1 MLKTYSLTKDTLLV
15 SSESNIKNSS
25 VVYVYGDEREY
36 IESSEHK
43 YDFKIGNILTF
54 DDQVAYDTMIDQN
67 DEKSLL
73 VSFLFPAVHE
83 GGHLDN
89 LTTSVVFLVFKN
101 KLIIFTKQKLK
112 FIPELLSNMVLH
124 DVDNFMQEVLLKI
137 MQKDFHV
144 MLDDL
149 RGVKEKIDDL
159 DSEISTSGSLR
170 PTFGD
175 LLTLQKYMIALSTT
189 YGANHKALDFIK
201 KNFTTINDIDFTTQ
215 KIIDE
220 IYNTSDTMD
229 RIILGYSQYLDYLEN
244 MINNMISYQLNMIM
258 KTLTEISIVLTIPAI
273 IFVFGESMSMARL
286 KNLLIGVF
294 AVLIISVIL
303 SLICWFFS
311 CDAKHICKVFVIPQY
326 DLKQNFFVDLLKGLV
341 LSII

>member
-1 MLKTYSLTKDTLLV
+1 MLKTYSLTKNTLF
-15 SSESNIKNSS
+15 KNSS

-36 IESSEHK
+36 IESFEHK
-43 YDFKIGNILTF
+43 SDFNIDNILTF
-54 DDQVAYDTMIDQN
+54 DDRVAYDTMIDQN

-73 VSFLFPAVHE
+73 VSFLFPEIHE

-229 RIILGYSQYLDYLEN
+229 RIILGYSQYLDHLEN

-273 IFVFGESMSMARL
+273 IFGFWGVNVDGPFEKSSY
-286 KNLLIGVF
+286 GVF

-303 SLICWFFS
+303 SLICWF
-311 CDAKHICKVFVIPQY
+311 
-326 DLKQNFFVDLLKGLV
+326 LLRRKTYL
-341 LSII
+341 

>member
-54 DDQVAYDTMIDQN
+54 DDRVAYDTMIDKN

-73 VSFLFPAVHE
+73 VSFLFPEVHE
-83 GGHLDN
+83 GGHLDT

-101 KLIIFTKQKLK
+101 KLIIFTNQKLNS
-112 FIPELLSNMVLH
+112 ISELLSNMVLR
-124 DVDNFMQEVLLKI
+124 DVNNFTEEVLLKI
-137 MQKDFHV
+137 MQKDFYV
-144 MLDDL
+144 MLNDL

-189 YGANHKALDFIK
+189 YKANHKALDFIK
-201 KNFTTINDIDFTTQ
+201 KNFTTIDDIDSSTK

-220 IYNTSDTMD
+220 LYDTSDTMD
-229 RIILGYSQYLDYLEN
+229 RIILSYSQYLDKLEN

-273 IFVFGESMSMARL
+273 IFGFWGINVHVPFEKSSY
-286 KNLLIGVF
+286 GVL
-294 AVLIISVIL
+294 AVLIISAIL
-303 SLICWFFS
+303 SLICW
-311 CDAKHICKVFVIPQY
+311 
-326 DLKQNFFVDLLKGLV
+326 LLMRRKTYL
-341 LSII
+341 

>member
-1 MLKTYSLTKDTLLV
+1 MLKTYSLTKNTLLV

-36 IESSEHK
+36 IESFEHK
-43 YDFKIGNILTF
+43 SDFNIDNILTF
-54 DDQVAYDTMIDQN
+54 DDRVAYDTMIDQN

-73 VSFLFPAVHE
+73 VSYLFPEIHE

-215 KIIDE
+215 KIVDE

-273 IFVFGESMSMARL
+273 IFGFWGIAVDGPFEKSSY
-286 KNLLIGVF
+286 GVF

-303 SLICWFFS
+303 SLICWF
-311 CDAKHICKVFVIPQY
+311 
-326 DLKQNFFVDLLKGLV
+326 LLRRKTYL
-341 LSII
+341 

>member
-1 MLKTYSLTKDTLLV
+1 MLKTYSLTKNTLLV

-36 IESSEHK
+36 IESFEHRS
-43 YDFKIGNILTF
+43 DFNIDNILTF
-54 DDQVAYDTMIDQN
+54 DDRVAYDTMIDQN

-73 VSFLFPAVHE
+73 VSYLFPEIHE

-229 RIILGYSQYLDYLEN
+229 RIILGYSQYLDHLEN

-273 IFVFGESMSMARL
+273 IFGFWGINVDGPFEKSTY
-286 KNLLIGVF
+286 GVF

-303 SLICWFFS
+303 SLICWF
-311 CDAKHICKVFVIPQY
+311 
-326 DLKQNFFVDLLKGLV
+326 LLRRKTYL
-341 LSII
+341 

>member
-36 IESSEHK
+36 IKSFEHK
-43 YDFKIGNILTF
+43 YDLKIGNILTF

-73 VSFLFPAVHE
+73 VSFLFPEVHE

-112 FIPELLSNMVLH
+112 FIPELLSNMVLR
-124 DVDNFMQEVLLKI
+124 DVNHFVEEVLLKI
-137 MQKDFHV
+137 MQKDFYV
-144 MLDDL
+144 MLNDL

-159 DSEISTSGSLR
+159 DSEISTSASLR
-170 PTFGD
+170 PTFGG
-175 LLTLQKYMIALSTT
+175 LLSLQKYMIALSTT
-189 YGANHKALDFIK
+189 YKANHKALDFIK
-201 KNFTTINDIDFTTQ
+201 KNFTTIDDIDSSTK

-220 IYNTSDTMD
+220 LYDTSDTMD
-229 RIILGYSQYLDYLEN
+229 RIILGYSQYLDKLEN
-244 MINNMISYQLNMIM
+244 MIDNMISYQLNMIM

-273 IFVFGESMSMARL
+273 IFGFWGINVHVPFEKSSY
-286 KNLLIGVF
+286 GVL
-294 AVLIISVIL
+294 AVLIISAIL
-303 SLICWFFS
+303 SLICWFWMRR
-311 CDAKHICKVFVIPQY
+311 KTY
-326 DLKQNFFVDLLKGLV
+326 L
-341 LSII
+341 

>member
-54 DDQVAYDTMIDQN
+54 DDRVAYDTMIDKN

-73 VSFLFPAVHE
+73 VSFLFPEVHE
-83 GGHLDN
+83 GGHLDT

-112 FIPELLSNMVLH
+112 FIPELLSNMVLR
-124 DVDNFMQEVLLKI
+124 DVNHFVEEVLLKI
-137 MQKDFHV
+137 MQKDFYM
-144 MLDDL
+144 MLNDL

-159 DSEISTSGSLR
+159 DSEISTSGSLK

-189 YGANHKALDFIK
+189 YKANHKALDFIK
-201 KNFTTINDIDFTTQ
+201 KNFTTIDDIDFSTK
-215 KIIDE
+215 KIIDDL
-220 IYNTSDTMD
+220 YDTSDTMD
-229 RIILGYSQYLDYLEN
+229 RIILSYSQYLDKLEN
-244 MINNMISYQLNMIM
+244 MITNMISYQLNMIM

-273 IFVFGESMSMARL
+273 IFGFWGINVHVPFEKSSY
-286 KNLLIGVF
+286 GVL
-294 AVLIISVIL
+294 AVLIISAIL
-303 SLICWFFS
+303 SLICW
-311 CDAKHICKVFVIPQY
+311 
-326 DLKQNFFVDLLKGLV
+326 LLMRRKTYL
-341 LSII
+341 

>member
-1 MLKTYSLTKDTLLV
+1 MLKTYFLTKDTLSV
-15 SSESNIKNSS
+15 SPESNIKNSS

-36 IESSEHK
+36 IETFEHK
-43 YDFKIGNILTF
+43 YDFKIGNILTL
-54 DDQVAYDTMIDQN
+54 DDRVAYDTMIDQN

-73 VSFLFPAVHE
+73 VSFLFPEVHG

-112 FIPELLSNMVLH
+112 FIPELLSNMVLR
-124 DVDNFMQEVLLKI
+124 DANNFMQEVLLKI

-144 MLDDL
+144 MLNDL

-159 DSEISTSGSLR
+159 DSEIATSGPLR
-170 PTFGD
+170 PTFGN
-175 LLTLQKYMIALSTT
+175 LLTLQKDMISLSTT
-189 YGANHKALDFIK
+189 YDANHKALDFIK
-201 KNFTTINDIDFTTQ
+201 KNFTTINDIDFTTK

-220 IYNTSDTMD
+220 IYDTNDTMD
-229 RIILGYSQYLDYLEN
+229 RIISGYSQYLDDLED

-273 IFVFGESMSMARL
+273 IFGFWGINVDVPFEKSSY
-286 KNLLIGVF
+286 GVF

-303 SLICWFFS
+303 SLICWF
-311 CDAKHICKVFVIPQY
+311 
-326 DLKQNFFVDLLKGLV
+326 LLRRKTYL
-341 LSII
+341 

>member
-1 MLKTYSLTKDTLLV
+1 MLKTYSLTKNTLLV

-36 IESSEHK
+36 IESFEHK
-43 YDFKIGNILTF
+43 SDFNIDNILTF
-54 DDQVAYDTMIDQN
+54 DDRVAYDTMIDQN

-73 VSFLFPAVHE
+73 VSFLFPKIHE

-273 IFVFGESMSMARL
+273 IFGFWGIAVNGPFEKSSYG
-286 KNLLIGVF
+286 IF

-303 SLICWFFS
+303 SLICWF
-311 CDAKHICKVFVIPQY
+311 
-326 DLKQNFFVDLLKGLV
+326 LLRRKTYL
-341 LSII
+341 

>member
-54 DDQVAYDTMIDQN
+54 DDRVAYDTMIDKN

-73 VSFLFPAVHE
+73 VSFLFPEVHE
-83 GGHLDN
+83 GGHLDT

-112 FIPELLSNMVLH
+112 FIPELLSNMVLR
-124 DVDNFMQEVLLKI
+124 DVNHFVEEVLLKI
-137 MQKDFHV
+137 MQKDFYM
-144 MLDDL
+144 MLNDL

-159 DSEISTSGSLR
+159 DSEISTSVSLK

-189 YGANHKALDFIK
+189 YKANHKALDFIK
-201 KNFTTINDIDFTTQ
+201 KNFTTIDDIDFST
-215 KIIDE
+215 KKLIDE
-220 IYNTSDTMD
+220 LYDTSDTMD
-229 RIILGYSQYLDYLEN
+229 RIILSYSQYLDKLEN

-273 IFVFGESMSMARL
+273 IFGFWGINVHVPFEKSSY
-286 KNLLIGVF
+286 GVL
-294 AVLIISVIL
+294 AVLIISAIL
-303 SLICWFFS
+303 SLICW
-311 CDAKHICKVFVIPQY
+311 
-326 DLKQNFFVDLLKGLV
+326 LLMRRKTYL
-341 LSII
+341 

>member
-1 MLKTYSLTKDTLLV
+1 MLETYSLTKDTLLV

-36 IESSEHK
+36 IEFSEHK
-43 YDFKIGNILTF
+43 YDLKIGNILTF
-54 DDQVAYDTMIDQN
+54 DDQVAYDTMIDRN

-73 VSFLFPAVHE
+73 VSFLFPEIHE

-137 MQKDFHV
+137 MQKDFHL

-159 DSEISTSGSLR
+159 DSEISTSGSLK

-229 RIILGYSQYLDYLEN
+229 RIILGYSQYLDHLEN

-273 IFVFGESMSMARL
+273 IFGFWGINVDGPFEKSTY
-286 KNLLIGVF
+286 GVF

-303 SLICWFFS
+303 SLICWFFLRR
-311 CDAKHICKVFVIPQY
+311 KTY
-326 DLKQNFFVDLLKGLV
+326 L
-341 LSII
+341 

>member
-1 MLKTYSLTKDTLLV
+1 MLKTYSLTKNTLLV

-36 IESSEHK
+36 IESFEHK
-43 YDFKIGNILTF
+43 SDFNIDNILTF
-54 DDQVAYDTMIDQN
+54 DDRVAYDTMIDQN

-73 VSFLFPAVHE
+73 VSFLFPKIHE

-215 KIIDE
+215 KIVDE

-273 IFVFGESMSMARL
+273 IFGFLGIAVDGPFEKSSY
-286 KNLLIGVF
+286 GVF

-303 SLICWFFS
+303 SLICWF
-311 CDAKHICKVFVIPQY
+311 
-326 DLKQNFFVDLLKGLV
+326 LLRRKTYL
-341 LSII
+341 

>member
-1 MLKTYSLTKDTLLV
+1 MIFKLRNRT
-15 SSESNIKNSS
+15 KNSS

-54 DDQVAYDTMIDQN
+54 DDRVAYDTMIDKN

-73 VSFLFPAVHE
+73 VSFLFPEVHE
-83 GGHLDN
+83 GGHLDT

-112 FIPELLSNMVLH
+112 FIPELLSNMVLR
-124 DVDNFMQEVLLKI
+124 DVNHFVEEVLLKI
-137 MQKDFHV
+137 MQKDFYM
-144 MLDDL
+144 MLNDL

-159 DSEISTSGSLR
+159 DSEISTSGSLK

-189 YGANHKALDFIK
+189 YKANHKALDFIK
-201 KNFTTINDIDFTTQ
+201 KNFTTIDDIDFSTK
-215 KIIDE
+215 KIIDDL
-220 IYNTSDTMD
+220 YDTSDTMD
-229 RIILGYSQYLDYLEN
+229 RIILSYSQYLDKLEN

-273 IFVFGESMSMARL
+273 IFGFWGINVHVPFEKSSY
-286 KNLLIGVF
+286 GVL
-294 AVLIISVIL
+294 AVLIISAIL
-303 SLICWFFS
+303 SLICW
-311 CDAKHICKVFVIPQY
+311 
-326 DLKQNFFVDLLKGLV
+326 LLMRRKTYL
-341 LSII
+341 

>member
-1 MLKTYSLTKDTLLV
+1 MLETYSLTKDTLLV

-36 IESSEHK
+36 IEFSEHK
-43 YDFKIGNILTF
+43 YDLKIGNILTF
-54 DDQVAYDTMIDQN
+54 DDQVAYDTMIDRN

-73 VSFLFPAVHE
+73 VSFLFPKIHE

-101 KLIIFTKQKLK
+101 KLIIFTNQKLNS
-112 FIPELLSNMVLH
+112 ISELLSNMVLR
-124 DVDNFMQEVLLKI
+124 DVNNFTEEVLLKI
-137 MQKDFHV
+137 MQKDFYV
-144 MLDDL
+144 MLNDL

-189 YGANHKALDFIK
+189 YKANHKALDFIK
-201 KNFTTINDIDFTTQ
+201 KNFTTIDDIDSSTK
-215 KIIDE
+215 KIIDVL
-220 IYNTSDTMD
+220 YDTSDTMD
-229 RIILGYSQYLDYLEN
+229 RIILGYSQYLDNLEN
-244 MINNMISYQLNMIM
+244 MITNMISYQLNMIM

-273 IFVFGESMSMARL
+273 IFGFWGINVHVPFEKSSY
-286 KNLLIGVF
+286 GVL
-294 AVLIISVIL
+294 AVLIISATL
-303 SLICWFFS
+303 SLICW
-311 CDAKHICKVFVIPQY
+311 
-326 DLKQNFFVDLLKGLV
+326 LLMRRKTYL
-341 LSII
+341 

>member
-1 MLKTYSLTKDTLLV
+1 MLKTYSLTKDTLSV
-15 SSESNIKNSS
+15 PSESNIKNSS

-36 IESSEHK
+36 IESFEHK
-43 YDFKIGNILTF
+43 YDFKIGNILTL
-54 DDQVAYDTMIDQN
+54 DDRVAYDTMIDQN

-73 VSFLFPAVHE
+73 VSFLFPEVHE

-112 FIPELLSNMVLH
+112 FIPELLSNMVLR
-124 DVDNFMQEVLLKI
+124 DANNFMQEVLLKI

-144 MLDDL
+144 MLNDL

-159 DSEISTSGSLR
+159 DSEISASGPLR
-170 PTFGD
+170 PTFGN
-175 LLTLQKYMIALSTT
+175 LLTLQKYMISLSTT
-189 YGANHKALDFIK
+189 YDANHKALDFIK
-201 KNFTTINDIDFTTQ
+201 KNFTTINDIDFTIK

-220 IYNTSDTMD
+220 IYDTMD
-229 RIILGYSQYLDYLEN
+229 RTISGYSQYLDDLED

-273 IFVFGESMSMARL
+273 IFGFWGINVDVPFEKSSY
-286 KNLLIGVF
+286 GVF

-303 SLICWFFS
+303 SLICWF
-311 CDAKHICKVFVIPQY
+311 
-326 DLKQNFFVDLLKGLV
+326 LLRRKTYL
-341 LSII
+341 

>member
-54 DDQVAYDTMIDQN
+54 DDQVAYDTIIDQN

-89 LTTSVVFLVFKN
+89 LTTSVVFLVFEN

-112 FIPELLSNMVLH
+112 FIPELLSNMVLR
-124 DVDNFMQEVLLKI
+124 DVDHFVEEVLLKI
-137 MQKDFHV
+137 MQKDFYV
-144 MLDDL
+144 MLNDL

-170 PTFGD
+170 PTFSD

-189 YGANHKALDFIK
+189 YKANHKALDFIK
-201 KNFTTINDIDFTTQ
+201 KNFTTIDDIDFSTK
-215 KIIDE
+215 KIIDDL
-220 IYNTSDTMD
+220 YDTSDTMD
-229 RIILGYSQYLDYLEN
+229 RINLGYSQYLDKLEN

-273 IFVFGESMSMARL
+273 IFGFWGINVHVPFEKSSYGVLAVF
-286 KNLLIGVF
+286 
-294 AVLIISVIL
+294 IISAIL
-303 SLICWFFS
+303 SLICW
-311 CDAKHICKVFVIPQY
+311 
-326 DLKQNFFVDLLKGLV
+326 LLMRRKTYL
-341 LSII
+341 

>member
-1 MLKTYSLTKDTLLV
+1 MLKTYSLTKDPLLV

-54 DDQVAYDTMIDQN
+54 DDRVAYDTMIDKN

-73 VSFLFPAVHE
+73 VSFLFPEVHE
-83 GGHLDN
+83 GGHLDT

-112 FIPELLSNMVLH
+112 FIPELLSNMVLR
-124 DVDNFMQEVLLKI
+124 DVNHFVEEVLLKI
-137 MQKDFHV
+137 MQKDFYM
-144 MLDDL
+144 MLNDL

-159 DSEISTSGSLR
+159 DSEISTSGSLK

-189 YGANHKALDFIK
+189 YKANHKALDFIK
-201 KNFTTINDIDFTTQ
+201 KNFTTIDDIDFSTK
-215 KIIDE
+215 KIIDDL
-220 IYNTSDTMD
+220 YDTSDTMD
-229 RIILGYSQYLDYLEN
+229 RIILSYSQYLDKLEN

-273 IFVFGESMSMARL
+273 IFGFWGINVHVPFEKSSY
-286 KNLLIGVF
+286 GVL
-294 AVLIISVIL
+294 AVLIISAIL
-303 SLICWFFS
+303 SLICW
-311 CDAKHICKVFVIPQY
+311 
-326 DLKQNFFVDLLKGLV
+326 LLMRRKTYL
-341 LSII
+341 

>member
-1 MLKTYSLTKDTLLV
+1 MLKTYSLTKNTLLV
-15 SSESNIKNSS
+15 SSESNIENSS

-36 IESSEHK
+36 IESYEHK
-43 YDFKIGNILTF
+43 YDFNIDNILTF
-54 DDQVAYDTMIDQN
+54 DDQVAYDTIIDQN

-73 VSFLFPAVHE
+73 VSFLFPKIHE

-89 LTTSVVFLVFKN
+89 LMTSVVFLVFKN

-112 FIPELLSNMVLH
+112 FIAELLSNMVLR
-124 DVDNFMQEVLLKI
+124 DVNHFVEDVLLTI

-159 DSEISTSGSLR
+159 DSKISTSGSLR

-189 YGANHKALDFIK
+189 YKANHKALDFIK
-201 KNFTTINDIDFTTQ
+201 KNFTTIDDIDFSTK

-220 IYNTSDTMD
+220 LYDTSDTMD
-229 RIILGYSQYLDYLEN
+229 RIILGYSQYLDNLAN
-244 MINNMISYQLNMIM
+244 MINNMISCQLNMIM
-258 KTLTEISIVLTIPAI
+258 KTLTEISIVLTIPAM
-273 IFVFGESMSMARL
+273 IFGFWGINVHVPFEKSSY
-286 KNLLIGVF
+286 GVL
-294 AVLIISVIL
+294 AVLIISAIL
-303 SLICWFFS
+303 SLICWF
-311 CDAKHICKVFVIPQY
+311 
-326 DLKQNFFVDLLKGLV
+326 LLRRKTYL
-341 LSII
+341 

>member
-73 VSFLFPAVHE
+73 VSFLFPKVHE

-112 FIPELLSNMVLH
+112 FIPELLSNMVLR
-124 DVDNFMQEVLLKI
+124 DVNHFVEEVLLKI
-137 MQKDFHV
+137 MQKDFYV
-144 MLDDL
+144 MLNDL

-159 DSEISTSGSLR
+159 DSEISTAGSLR

-189 YGANHKALDFIK
+189 YKANHKSLDFIK
-201 KNFTTINDIDFTTQ
+201 KNFITIDDIDFSSK

-220 IYNTSDTMD
+220 LYDTSDTMD
-229 RIILGYSQYLDYLEN
+229 RIILGYSQYLDSLEN

-273 IFVFGESMSMARL
+273 IFGFWGINVHVPFEKSSY
-286 KNLLIGVF
+286 GVL
-294 AVLIISVIL
+294 AVLIISATL
-303 SLICWFFS
+303 SLICWFLMRR
-311 CDAKHICKVFVIPQY
+311 KTY
-326 DLKQNFFVDLLKGLV
+326 L
-341 LSII
+341 

>member
-54 DDQVAYDTMIDQN
+54 DDQVAYDTMINQN

-73 VSFLFPAVHE
+73 VSFLFPEIHE

-112 FIPELLSNMVLH
+112 FIPELLSNMVLR
-124 DVDNFMQEVLLKI
+124 DVNHFVEEVLLKI
-137 MQKDFHV
+137 MQKDFYM
-144 MLDDL
+144 MLNDL

-159 DSEISTSGSLR
+159 DSEISTSGSLK

-189 YGANHKALDFIK
+189 YKANHKALDFIK
-201 KNFTTINDIDFTTQ
+201 KNFTTIDDIDFSTK
-215 KIIDE
+215 KIIDDL
-220 IYNTSDTMD
+220 YDTSDTMD
-229 RIILGYSQYLDYLEN
+229 RIILSYSQYLDKLEN

-273 IFVFGESMSMARL
+273 IFGFWGINVHVPFEKSSY
-286 KNLLIGVF
+286 GVL
-294 AVLIISVIL
+294 AVLIISAIL
-303 SLICWFFS
+303 SLICW
-311 CDAKHICKVFVIPQY
+311 
-326 DLKQNFFVDLLKGLV
+326 LLMRRKTYL
-341 LSII
+341 

>member
-1 MLKTYSLTKDTLLV
+1 MLITYSLTKNTLLV
-15 SSESNIKNSS
+15 SPESNIKNSS

-36 IESSEHK
+36 IEFFEHK
-43 YDFKIGNILTF
+43 SDFNIDNILTF

-73 VSFLFPAVHE
+73 VSFLFPKIHE

-112 FIPELLSNMVLH
+112 FIPELLSNMVLR
-124 DVDNFMQEVLLKI
+124 DANNFMQEVLLKI

-144 MLDDL
+144 MLNDL

-159 DSEISTSGSLR
+159 DSEISTSGPLR
-170 PTFGD
+170 PTFGN
-175 LLTLQKYMIALSTT
+175 LLTLQKYMISLSTT
-189 YGANHKALDFIK
+189 YDANHKALDFIK
-201 KNFTTINDIDFTTQ
+201 KNFTTINDIDFTTK

-220 IYNTSDTMD
+220 IYDTNDTMD
-229 RIILGYSQYLDYLEN
+229 RIISGYSQYLDDLED

-273 IFVFGESMSMARL
+273 IFGFWGINVDVPFEKSSY
-286 KNLLIGVF
+286 GVF

-303 SLICWFFS
+303 SLICWF
-311 CDAKHICKVFVIPQY
+311 
-326 DLKQNFFVDLLKGLV
+326 LLRRKTYL
-341 LSII
+341 

>member
-1 MLKTYSLTKDTLLV
+1 MLQTYSLTKNTLLV

-36 IESSEHK
+36 IETFEHK
-43 YDFKIGNILTF
+43 YDFKIGNILTL
-54 DDQVAYDTMIDQN
+54 DDRVAYDTMIDQN

-73 VSFLFPAVHE
+73 VSFLFPEIHD

-89 LTTSVVFLVFKN
+89 LATSVVFLVFKN
-101 KLIIFTKQKLK
+101 KLIIFTKRKLK

-201 KNFTTINDIDFTTQ
+201 KNFTTIDDIDFSTK

-220 IYNTSDTMD
+220 LYDTSDTMD
-229 RIILGYSQYLDYLEN
+229 RIILGYSQYLDNLEN

-273 IFVFGESMSMARL
+273 IFGFWGINVHVPFEKSSY
-286 KNLLIGVF
+286 GVLV
-294 AVLIISVIL
+294 VLIISATL
-303 SLICWFFS
+303 SLVCW
-311 CDAKHICKVFVIPQY
+311 
-326 DLKQNFFVDLLKGLV
+326 LLMRRKTYL
-341 LSII
+341 

>member
-54 DDQVAYDTMIDQN
+54 DDRVAYDTMIDKN

-73 VSFLFPAVHE
+73 VSFLFPEVHE
-83 GGHLDN
+83 GGHLDT

-112 FIPELLSNMVLH
+112 FIPELLSNMVLR
-124 DVDNFMQEVLLKI
+124 DVNHFVEEVLLKI
-137 MQKDFHV
+137 MQKDFYM
-144 MLDDL
+144 MLNDL

-159 DSEISTSGSLR
+159 DSEISTSVSLK

-189 YGANHKALDFIK
+189 YKANHKALDFIK
-201 KNFTTINDIDFTTQ
+201 KNFTTIDDIDSSTK

-220 IYNTSDTMD
+220 LYDTSDTMD
-229 RIILGYSQYLDYLEN
+229 RIILSYSQYLDKLEN

-273 IFVFGESMSMARL
+273 IFGFWGINVHVPFEKSSY
-286 KNLLIGVF
+286 GVL
-294 AVLIISVIL
+294 AVLIISAIL
-303 SLICWFFS
+303 SLICW
-311 CDAKHICKVFVIPQY
+311 
-326 DLKQNFFVDLLKGLV
+326 LLMRRKTYL
-341 LSII
+341 

>member
-1 MLKTYSLTKDTLLV
+1 MLKTYSLTKDTLSV
-15 SSESNIKNSS
+15 SPESNIKDSS

-36 IESSEHK
+36 IESFEHK
-43 YDFKIGNILTF
+43 YDFKIGNILTL
-54 DDQVAYDTMIDQN
+54 DDRVAYDTMIDQN

-73 VSFLFPAVHE
+73 VSFLFPEVHG

-112 FIPELLSNMVLH
+112 FIPELLSNMVLR
-124 DVDNFMQEVLLKI
+124 DANNFMQEVLLKI

-144 MLDDL
+144 MLNDL

-159 DSEISTSGSLR
+159 DAEISTSGPLR
-170 PTFGD
+170 PTFSN
-175 LLTLQKYMIALSTT
+175 LLTLQKYMISLSTT
-189 YGANHKALDFIK
+189 YDANHKALDFIK
-201 KNFTTINDIDFTTQ
+201 KNFTTINDIDFTTK

-220 IYNTSDTMD
+220 IYDTNDTMD
-229 RIILGYSQYLDYLEN
+229 RIISGYSQYLDDLED

-273 IFVFGESMSMARL
+273 IFGFWGINVDVPFEKSSY
-286 KNLLIGVF
+286 GVF

-303 SLICWFFS
+303 SLICWF
-311 CDAKHICKVFVIPQY
+311 
-326 DLKQNFFVDLLKGLV
+326 LLRRKTYL
-341 LSII
+341 

>member
-1 MLKTYSLTKDTLLV
+1 MLKTYSLTKNTLLV

-36 IESSEHK
+36 IESFEHK
-43 YDFKIGNILTF
+43 SDFNIDNILTF
-54 DDQVAYDTMIDQN
+54 DDRVAYDTMIDQN

-73 VSFLFPAVHE
+73 VSFLFPEIHE

-215 KIIDE
+215 KIVDE

-273 IFVFGESMSMARL
+273 IFGFWGIAVNGPFEKSSYG
-286 KNLLIGVF
+286 IF

-303 SLICWFFS
+303 SLICWF
-311 CDAKHICKVFVIPQY
+311 
-326 DLKQNFFVDLLKGLV
+326 LLRRKTYL
-341 LSII
+341 

>member
-1 MLKTYSLTKDTLLV
+1 MLKTYSLTKNTLLV

-36 IESSEHK
+36 IESFEHK
-43 YDFKIGNILTF
+43 SDFNIDNILTF
-54 DDQVAYDTMIDQN
+54 DDRVAYDTMIDQN

-73 VSFLFPAVHE
+73 VSFLFPEIHE

-137 MQKDFHV
+137 MQKDFYV
-144 MLDDL
+144 MLNDL

-159 DSEISTSGSLR
+159 DSEISTSGRLR

-189 YGANHKALDFIK
+189 YKANHKALDFIK
-201 KNFTTINDIDFTTQ
+201 KNFTTIDDINFSTK

-220 IYNTSDTMD
+220 LYDTSDTMD
-229 RIILGYSQYLDYLEN
+229 RIILGYSQYLANLEN

-273 IFVFGESMSMARL
+273 IFGFWGINVHVPFEKSSY
-286 KNLLIGVF
+286 GVL
-294 AVLIISVIL
+294 AVLIISAIL
-303 SLICWFFS
+303 SLICW
-311 CDAKHICKVFVIPQY
+311 
-326 DLKQNFFVDLLKGLV
+326 LLMRRKTYL
-341 LSII
+341 

>member
-54 DDQVAYDTMIDQN
+54 DDQVAYDTIIDQN

-112 FIPELLSNMVLH
+112 FIPELLSNMVLR
-124 DVDNFMQEVLLKI
+124 DVNNFVEEVLLKI
-137 MQKDFHV
+137 MQKDFYV
-144 MLDDL
+144 MLNDL

-189 YGANHKALDFIK
+189 YKANHKALDFIK
-201 KNFTTINDIDFTTQ
+201 KNITTIDNINFSTK

-220 IYNTSDTMD
+220 LYDTSDTMD
-229 RIILGYSQYLDYLEN
+229 RIILGYSQYLANLEN

-273 IFVFGESMSMARL
+273 IFGFWGINVHVPFEKSSY
-286 KNLLIGVF
+286 GVL
-294 AVLIISVIL
+294 AVLIISAIL
-303 SLICWFFS
+303 SLICW
-311 CDAKHICKVFVIPQY
+311 
-326 DLKQNFFVDLLKGLV
+326 LLMRRKTYL
-341 LSII
+341 

>member
-36 IESSEHK
+36 IESSEYK

-54 DDQVAYDTMIDQN
+54 DDRVAYDTMIDQN

-73 VSFLFPAVHE
+73 VSFLFPKVHE
-83 GGHLDN
+83 GGRLDN

-112 FIPELLSNMVLH
+112 FIPELLSNMVLR
-124 DVDNFMQEVLLKI
+124 DVNHFVEEVLLKI
-137 MQKDFHV
+137 MQKDFDV
-144 MLDDL
+144 MLNDL

-159 DSEISTSGSLR
+159 DSEISTTGSLK

-189 YGANHKALDFIK
+189 YKANHKALDFIK
-201 KNFTTINDIDFTTQ
+201 KNFTTIDDIDFSTK

-220 IYNTSDTMD
+220 LYDTSDTMD
-229 RIILGYSQYLDYLEN
+229 RIILGYSQYLDKLEN
-244 MINNMISYQLNMIM
+244 MIDNMISYQLNMIM

-273 IFVFGESMSMARL
+273 IFGFWGINVHVPFEKSSY
-286 KNLLIGVF
+286 GVL
-294 AVLIISVIL
+294 AVLIISAIL
-303 SLICWFFS
+303 SLICWFLMRR
-311 CDAKHICKVFVIPQY
+311 KTY
-326 DLKQNFFVDLLKGLV
+326 L
-341 LSII
+341 

>member
-1 MLKTYSLTKDTLLV
+1 MLKTYSLTKNTLLV

-36 IESSEHK
+36 IESFEHRS
-43 YDFKIGNILTF
+43 DFNIDNILTF
-54 DDQVAYDTMIDQN
+54 DDRVAYDTMIDQN

-73 VSFLFPAVHE
+73 VSFLFPEIHE

-215 KIIDE
+215 KIVDE

-273 IFVFGESMSMARL
+273 IFGFWGIAVDGPFEKSSY
-286 KNLLIGVF
+286 GVF

-303 SLICWFFS
+303 SLICWF
-311 CDAKHICKVFVIPQY
+311 
-326 DLKQNFFVDLLKGLV
+326 LLRRKTYL
-341 LSII
+341 

>member
-1 MLKTYSLTKDTLLV
+1 MLKTYSLTKNTLLV

-36 IESSEHK
+36 IESFEHK
-43 YDFKIGNILTF
+43 SDFNIDNILTF
-54 DDQVAYDTMIDQN
+54 DDRVAYDTMIDQN

-73 VSFLFPAVHE
+73 VSYLFPEIHE

-273 IFVFGESMSMARL
+273 IFGFWGISADGPFEKSSY
-286 KNLLIGVF
+286 GVF

-303 SLICWFFS
+303 SLICWF
-311 CDAKHICKVFVIPQY
+311 
-326 DLKQNFFVDLLKGLV
+326 LLRRKTYL
-341 LSII
+341 

>member
-1 MLKTYSLTKDTLLV
+1 MLKTYSLTKNTLLV

-36 IESSEHK
+36 IESFEHRS
-43 YDFKIGNILTF
+43 DFNIDNILTF
-54 DDQVAYDTMIDQN
+54 DDRVAYDTMIDQN

-73 VSFLFPAVHE
+73 VSYLFPEIHE

-175 LLTLQKYMIALSTT
+175 LLTLQKHMIALSTT

-215 KIIDE
+215 KIVDE

-273 IFVFGESMSMARL
+273 IFGFWGIAVNGPFEKSSYG
-286 KNLLIGVF
+286 IF

-303 SLICWFFS
+303 SLICWF
-311 CDAKHICKVFVIPQY
+311 
-326 DLKQNFFVDLLKGLV
+326 LLRRKTYL
-341 LSII
+341 

>member
-1 MLKTYSLTKDTLLV
+1 MLQTYSLTKNTLLV

-36 IESSEHK
+36 IESFEHRS
-43 YDFKIGNILTF
+43 DFNIDNILTF
-54 DDQVAYDTMIDQN
+54 DDRVAYDTMIDQN

-73 VSFLFPAVHE
+73 VSFLFPEIHE

-175 LLTLQKYMIALSTT
+175 LLTLQKHMIALSTT

-273 IFVFGESMSMARL
+273 IFGFWGIAVDGQFEKSSYG
-286 KNLLIGVF
+286 IF

-303 SLICWFFS
+303 SLICWF
-311 CDAKHICKVFVIPQY
+311 
-326 DLKQNFFVDLLKGLV
+326 LLRRKTYL
-341 LSII
+341 